1 MPEPADT
8 LERRDRPTMK
18 DVAALAGVAIKTVS
32 RVFNDVPTVDPDL
45 VERVRAAADK
55 LGYRPNL
62 TAASL
67 RRSGGRTN
75 TIGLLLED
83 ISNPYSA
90 AVHRAVED
98 YAHGHRMMVLAGSLD
113 EDPVRE
119 RELTRTLIDRRV
131 DGLIVMSAS
140 QDHRFLVAEQQAGTQ
155 FVFIDRLPV
164 PLLADA
170 IVSDNANGARA
181 AVEHLLATGRRTI
194 AYLGDDPAIRTA
206 RQRFAGF
213 EEALAGIGRRPDPD
227 LVRHGLRTAEQ
238 AKRAALDLL
247 RTRAPEMIFA
257 SQNLVT
263 LGVVEALHELD
274 LQDRVALVGFDDVP
288 LAAVVK
294 PGITVMAQDPPA
306 VGRLA
311 AERLFARLRGD
322 TSPPAVHTIPTRL
335 IVRGSGELRAEPGR
349 S

>member
-1 MPEPADT
+1 MPEPADM
-8 LERRDRPTMK
+8 LERRERPTMR

-32 RVFNDVPTVDPDL
+32 RVFNDVPTVDPEL
-45 VERVRAAADK
+45 VERVRTAAGK

-90 AVHRAVED
+90 TVHRAVED
-98 YAHGHRMMVLAGSLD
+98 YAREHRMMVLAGSLD

-119 RELTRTLIDRRV
+119 RDLTRALIDRRV

-140 QDHRFLVAEQQAGTQ
+140 HDHRFLVAEQQAGTQ
-155 FVFIDRLPV
+155 FVFVDRLPV
-164 PLLADA
+164 PLMADA
-170 IVSDNANGARA
+170 IVSDNANGART
-181 AVEHLLATGRRTI
+181 AVAHLLATGRRTI
-194 AYLGDDPAIRTA
+194 AYFGDDPAIVTA
-206 RQRFAGF
+206 RQRLSGF
-213 EEALAGIGRRPDPD
+213 EDALAAVGWQPDRD
-227 LVRHGLRTAEQ
+227 MVRQGLRTAEQ
-238 AKRAALDLL
+238 AKRAAWDLL
-247 RTRAPEMIFA
+247 RTRKPEMIFA

-263 LGVVEALHELD
+263 IGVAEALHELE

-288 LAAVVK
+288 LAAIVK
-294 PGITVMAQDPPA
+294 PGITVMAQDPFA

-311 AERLFARLRGD
+311 AERLFARLQGD
-322 TSPPAVHTIPTRL
+322 TSPPVVHTIPTRL
-335 IVRGSGELRAEPGR
+335 VIRGSGELPAEAAQA
-349 S
+349 